1 MLEIPDTKS
10 SKQGSFVVG
19 KEIKLSEYR
28 PIRVALLGAGSVG
41 AEVARLLL
49 EQSAEL
55 KSRVGAE
62 LELVGVLVRD
72 TNVKREGFP
81 KNLLTTDAESLI
93 LGADIVIEVMGGI
106 DPAREYIL
114 MALNSGA
121 DVITANKFLI
131 ATHGTELFSVAEQVG
146 AQLYFEAAVAAAIP
160 IIRPLK
166 ESLAGDRVTRILGIV
181 NGSTN
186 YILDR
191 MDKDG
196 VSLSAA
202 MEEATALGY
211 LEADPTLDIDGY
223 DAAQKAAILATL
235 AFHTEVP
242 LEKVYR
248 EGISSISV
256 EQIAAAKRD
265 GYVIKLLAIC
275 EFIEADKTGPEG
287 VSVRVY
293 PALIPRTHPLAAVNG
308 AYNAVFVEAEAAGSL
323 MFYGSGAGG
332 TQTASA
338 ILGDVVSAAKR
349 HVAGGPG
356 LANSSHASFELLDIA
371 RIQTRYSI
379 QLQVSDQ
386 PGVLAKI
393 AAMFSNHGVSI
404 EVVEQSARRGD
415 KTVANLEIG
424 THLASDSALASVV
437 TELRSSDAVQQVLSV
452 IRVEG
457 L

>member
-1 MLEIPDTKS
+1 L
-10 SKQGSFVVG
+10 Q
-19 KEIKLSEYR
+19 
-28 PIRVALLGAGSVG
+28 
-41 AEVARLLL
+41 
-49 EQSAEL
+49 
-55 KSRVGAE
+55 
-62 LELVGVLVRD
+62 
-72 TNVKREGFP
+72 
-81 KNLLTTDAESLI
+81 
-93 LGADIVIEVMGGI
+93 
-106 DPAREYIL
+106 
-114 MALNSGA
+114 
-121 DVITANKFLI
+121 
-131 ATHGTELFSVAEQVG
+131 
-146 AQLYFEAAVAAAIP
+146 
-160 IIRPLK
+160 
-166 ESLAGDRVTRILGIV
+166 
-181 NGSTN
+181 
-186 YILDR
+186 
-191 MDKDG
+191 
-196 VSLSAA
+196 
-202 MEEATALGY
+202 EATALGY
-211 LEADPTLDIDGY
+211 LEADPTLDIEGY

-356 LANSSHASFELLDIA
+356 LANSSHASLELLAID

-415 KTVANLEIG
+415 NTVANLEIG